1 MHRDVARLLIL
12 LAVVRVLSLAC
23 IPAAAPS
30 TAESSRRR
38 EPDRQLRH
46 HVTPRRPADPRPSG
60 LPSESRPSRPGA
72 AEPSPG
78 RAAPPRAGR
87 GHRFV
92 RLTGDLSAA
101 DTALA
106 CGHVTLPALRPAA
119 CPADPGDVT
128 PAVRGRP
135 VPRPADLSS
144 APVSRGRPA
153 GRRSGGR
160 RPQRRGAR
168 GRGSRRSSRPT
179 SASRGLLIGALNVQS
194 LRPKLRELSEVLH
207 RQKYDIVLLAE
218 TWLKPTVPNRLLVIP
233 SYSVYREDRPDG
245 RGYGGVAVVAME
257 DLTVTPLKPAT
268 QRPPNSRLETVWS
281 LVRADRGRRL
291 VLCSLYRPPRYTVT
305 ALDADFRD
313 LETQVQSGS
322 ALGPLLFTVFAN
334 DLSLHAADAR
344 VLQYADDT
352 QVRYCISV
360 YGNGT
365 KKNMVRVQK
374 ILNFAAKV
382 IFGRGKFDHVADLR
396 ERLGW
401 LEAQQ
406 LADHSTLCLAHRVL
420 RRGEPHSLAAVLHR
434 NEEVRQRATRQD
446 GAAQCAEVED
456 RGG

>member
-1 MHRDVARLLIL
+1 MCL
-12 LAVVRVLSLAC
+12 
-23 IPAAAPS
+23 
-30 TAESSRRR
+30 
-38 EPDRQLRH
+38 
-46 HVTPRRPADPRPSG
+46 HVP
-60 LPSESRPSRPGA
+60 
-72 AEPSPG
+72 
-78 RAAPPRAGR
+78 
-87 GHRFV
+87 
-92 RLTGDLSAA
+92 
-101 DTALA
+101 
-106 CGHVTLPALRPAA
+106 
-119 CPADPGDVT
+119 DVT
-128 PAVRGRP
+128 IVQFADDTQLLVSGKK
-135 VPRPADLSS
+135 ADLTNLVMKMER
-144 APVSRGRPA
+144 ALSRIFA
-153 GRRSGGR
+153 CGGR

-168 GRGSRRSSRPT
+168 GRGSRRGSRPT

-194 LRPKLRELSEVLH
+194 LRPKLLELSEVLH

-233 SYSVYREDRPDG
+233 GYSVHREDRPDG
-245 RGYGGVAVVAME
+245 RGYGGVAVVARE

-268 QRPPNSRLETVWS
+268 QRPPDSRLETIWS

-313 LETQVQSGS
+313 LETQVQS
-322 ALGPLLFTVFAN
+322 
-334 DLSLHAADAR
+334 
-344 VLQYADDT
+344 
-352 QVRYCISV
+352 VRYCISV

-446 GAAQCAEVED
+446 GLLSVPRSRTEAGKRRFCARAPALHNQLPPELVSLSGQGFK
-456 RGG
+456 RALKRRMLPSIT